1 MKTKRRYALTVVAL
15 TACFGA
21 QAGTVDA
28 PVTIPLQNG
37 SQAHVSL
44 SNSEPNLFNIPG
56 DRVTF
61 VSGVDES
68 LVNYEPAAN
77 GGLVLSTLNKK
88 PFSFVIET
96 ERGMNYSIRA
106 VPRSGVGRTFSL
118 VGESQGV
125 SVAAKGW
132 EEGQPYESMLVSLN
146 KSLMEG
152 RLPAGYGQMPVMR
165 EALAAPYGLRAQ
177 AQQVWTG
184 HHLKVV
190 RFEVSNPGSASQ
202 WVNEHDFWQRGVRAV
217 MFDTPTRQIIG
228 GGRMSVWITLSEGGR

>member
-1 MKTKRRYALTVVAL
+1 
-15 TACFGA
+15 
-21 QAGTVDA
+21 
-28 PVTIPLQNG
+28 
-37 SQAHVSL
+37 
-44 SNSEPNLFNIPG
+44 
-56 DRVTF
+56 
-61 VSGVDES
+61 
-68 LVNYEPAAN
+68 
-77 GGLVLSTLNKK
+77 
-88 PFSFVIET
+88 
-96 ERGMNYSIRA
+96 MNYSIRA
-106 VPRSGVGRTFSL
+106 VPRAGVGRTFSL

-152 RLPAGYGQMPVMR
+152 RLPSGYGQMPVTR
-165 EALAAPYGLRAQ
+165 EALSAPYGLRAQ